1 MPSKDSSNL
10 NRIIHLAASLQ
21 IQSGTGEA
29 EILQRRSVA
38 MKKHRVKL
46 ARFRQK
52 MSILYKGCQSGLVT
66 TEWTESQAQTR
77 RVFGENKDLDFY
89 CAKSGRKEEVNMNK
103 KGGSVWLWFFFLI
116 FGVSLVFGSA
126 QSKKAPTKSAEDLVQ
141 SLSLNAFRIRSIGPA
156 LTSGRISD
164 FAVNPKKKSEFYVAS
179 ASGGVWKTV
188 NAGTT
193 FTPIFDSQGSYSIG
207 CVTMDPNDPNVIW
220 VGTGENNNQRSV
232 AYGDGIYKSI
242 DAGRTWT
249 NVGLKDSEHIGKIT
263 IDPRNSDVVYVAAYG
278 PLWSPGGDRGLYK
291 TTDGGETWEDV
302 LTISEH
308 TGVSEIHMDPRNP
321 DILFATAHQRRR
333 RVWTQISGGPE
344 SAIYKS
350 VDAGKTWK
358 KINRGLPSGDI
369 GRIGMA
375 ISPADP
381 NRIYAIVEAQGGQA
395 GFFRST
401 NGGASWEKRSSYSSS
416 GNYYQEIICD
426 PKDPER
432 VYSMD
437 TFLQVTDDG
446 GLTWSALGD
455 LSKHWDA
462 HAFWID
468 PCDTDYY
475 LTGNDGGVYESF
487 DRGQTWKYMP
497 NLPVTQFYKVAVDY
511 AEPFYN
517 VYGGTQDNYSLGG
530 PSRTICAHGIANS
543 DWIVTQGGDGFE
555 TQVDPEDDNIVYAQS
570 QHGSLVRFDK
580 KSGERMGIQP
590 KPRKGEDSYRWNWD
604 APLQISPHSHTRLY
618 FAANKVFKSDDRGN
632 TWEVISD
639 DLTEQIDR
647 NKLEIMGRVWPMDA
661 VAKNASTSQYGT
673 IVALDESPLQE
684 GLLYIGTDDGLIQVT
699 ENGGANWRKMSS
711 FPGVPERTYVNDII
725 ASNHDRNTVYAAF
738 NNHKSGDFKPYVLK
752 STDMGQTW
760 ASVASNLPER
770 GSVYALAEDFVQKDL
785 LFAGTEFG
793 LFVTLNSGK
802 SWTQLRNGLPT
813 IAVRDIAIQKRENDV
828 VLGTFGRG
836 FYILD
841 DYTPLRYLTEEML
854 ARDAH
859 IFPVKDALMFVQDF
873 PLGTLGSREKG
884 FQGESYF
891 TVPNPP
897 VAATFTYYLKEGIQ
911 TLADQRREREREA
924 IRNKKPVFYPTYDEM
939 RAEEEEEAPYLI
951 FTIVDEDDNFVR
963 ELRAPARKGLQRLNW
978 DLRYPALNPT
988 NTRDVSNTSSGPS
1001 STFVIPGRYKVSLS
1015 KWVAGETIR
1024 LTDPVEF
1031 NVVPLGLTTLP
1042 AEDRAALAEFHKKAR
1057 KLSHAVN
1064 AVSSVI
1070 RDLGTQTSHY
1080 RVALKSVT
1088 VPHDDVYTDIKALE
1102 TKLADLQRK
1111 MFGDRT
1117 LSRLDLDSE
1126 PGLTSRL
1133 GFILSGQNS
1142 STSAPTQTQIDNFQ
1156 IVTEEF
1162 MPIYEAVK
1170 KIVEE
1175 DVKKIEKR
1183 LDEIGAPYTPGRM
1196 PVWK

>member
-1 MPSKDSSNL
+1 
-10 NRIIHLAASLQ
+10 
-21 IQSGTGEA
+21 
-29 EILQRRSVA
+29 
-38 MKKHRVKL
+38 
-46 ARFRQK
+46 
-52 MSILYKGCQSGLVT
+52 
-66 TEWTESQAQTR
+66 
-77 RVFGENKDLDFY
+77 
-89 CAKSGRKEEVNMNK
+89 MNK
-103 KGGSVWLWFFFLI
+103 KSGNTWIWLCFFVFVVSLI
-116 FGVSLVFGSA
+116 FAPA
-126 QSKKAPTKSAEDLVQ
+126 QSKKAPTKIEEDPLQ
-141 SLSLNAFRIRSIGPA
+141 SLSLNALRIRSIGPA

-164 FAVNPKKKSEFYVAS
+164 FAVNPNKKSEFYVAT
-179 ASGGVWKTV
+179 ASGGVWKTI

-207 CVTMDPNDPNVIW
+207 CITMDPNDPNVIW

-232 AYGDGIYKSI
+232 AYGDGLYKSV

-249 NVGLKDSEHIGKIT
+249 NVGLKDSEHIGMIT
-263 IDPRNSDVVYVAAYG
+263 IDPRDSNVVYVAAYG

-291 TTDGGETWEDV
+291 TTDGGETWEAV

-321 DILFATAHQRRR
+321 DILYATAHQRRR

-344 SAIYKS
+344 SGIHKS
-350 VDAGKTWK
+350 VDAGKSWK

-369 GRIGMA
+369 GRIGMT

-381 NRIYAIVEAQGGQA
+381 NSIYAIVEAQRGQA

-401 NGGASWEKRSSYSSS
+401 NGGASWERQSSYSSS
-416 GNYYQEIICD
+416 GNYDQEIMGD
-426 PKDPER
+426 PKDPEM

-446 GLTWSALGD
+446 GRTWSALGD
-455 LSKHWDA
+455 QSKHWDA

-487 DRGQTWKYMP
+487 DRGMTWKYMP

-511 AEPFYN
+511 AEPFYS
-517 VYGGTQDNYSLGG
+517 VYGGTQDNYSLAG
-530 PSRTICAHGIANS
+530 PSRTISAHGIANS

-555 TQVDPEDDNIVYAQS
+555 SQVDPEDHNIVYAQS
-570 QHGSLVRFDK
+570 QGGSLVRFDK

-590 KPRKGEDSYRWNWD
+590 KPRKGEDSYRFNWD
-604 APLQISPHSHTRLY
+604 SPLLISPHLHTRLY
-618 FAANKVFKSDDRGN
+618 FAANKVFRSDDRGN
-632 TWEVISD
+632 TWEVISG
-639 DLTEQIDR
+639 DLTAQIDR
-647 NKLEIMGRVWPMDA
+647 NKLEVMGRVWPMDA
-661 VAKNASTSQYGT
+661 VAKNASTSRYGT
-673 IVALDESPLQE
+673 IVSLDESPVQE

-699 ENGGANWRKMSS
+699 EDGGANWRKIAS

-725 ASNHDRNTVYAAF
+725 ASHHDRNTVYASF

-760 ASVASNLPER
+760 TSVSSNLPER
-770 GSVYALAEDFVQKDL
+770 GSVYALAEDHIKKDL

-793 LFVTLNSGK
+793 LFVTWDGGNNWK
-802 SWTQLRNGLPT
+802 RLRNGLPT
-813 IAVRDIAIQKRENDV
+813 IAVRDIAIQERENDV

-841 DYTPLRYLTEEML
+841 DYTPLRFLSQETL
-854 ARDAH
+854 AKDAH
-859 IFPVKDALMFVQDF
+859 IFPVKDAPLFVQDF
-873 PLGTLGSREKG
+873 PLGTLGSRAKG

-897 VAATFTYYLKEGIQ
+897 VAATFTYYIKEGIQ
-911 TLADQRREREREA
+911 TLADKRREQEREA
-924 IRNKKPVFYPTYDEM
+924 IRDKKPVYYPTYEQM
-939 RAEEEEEAPYLI
+939 RAEDEEETPNLI

-963 ELRAPARKGLQRLNW
+963 ELRAPVRKGLQRFNW

-988 NTRDVSNTSSGPS
+988 NPSDVGNTSSGPS

-1015 KWVAGETIR
+1015 KWVAGETTL

-1031 NVVPLGLTTLP
+1031 DVTTLGMASLP
-1042 AEDRAALAEFHKKAR
+1042 AEDRAALAEFHRKAR

-1064 AVSSVI
+1064 SVSSVI
-1070 RDLGTQTSHY
+1070 RNLGTQVTHY

-1088 VPHDDVYTDIKALE
+1088 VPHDDVYADIKALE
-1102 TKLADLQRK
+1102 MKLADLQRK
-1111 MFGDRT
+1111 MSGDRT
-1117 LSRLDLDSE
+1117 LSMLDLDSQ
-1126 PGLTSRL
+1126 PGLSRRL

-1142 STSAPTQTQIDNFQ
+1142 STSAPTQIQIDNFQ

-1162 MPIYEAVK
+1162 TPIFEAAK
-1170 KIVEE
+1170 RIIAE
-1175 DVKKIEKR
+1175 DIKKIEKR
-1183 LDEIGAPYTPGRM
+1183 LDEIGAPYTPGRL